1 MSLRKKPRLSEEEQ
15 ALQDQRNREIRE
27 ARLALYNLAPPQPP
41 PPIGMSSKASSR
53 RTSPAQSP
61 QASSSSSNMIE
72 EDDKCSICL
81 DRLTETNIYTTTCGH
96 TFHKGCYNQLQT
108 QQCPMCR
115 ASLDEDVLRPADR
128 SSFEQLVT
136 PDSDYPS
143 DDETEM
149 ERVLRYISTIRDN
162 RLRSLAAQIF
172 HMRNNVSEQ
181 QLRFMILAATGNPTH
196 TAPDL
201 LESLYSDS
209 DFGSVSSRSSPVGSV
224 SSRNSRRSVS
234 SRNSRGSVSSRNSPV
249 GSVYSRSSRGSTAAS
264 ELPYYFSS
272 DDDDNLYL
280 PHPISS
286 SMASNASSSSSSIR
300 PPPMSSSSNSNRVT
314 ARKKTNRVVR
324 NPSPPVSINVG
335 DDDEWI
341 KSLYNI
347 QNRGEKRKRG
357 GKSKRKNNKKN
368 SRKTSRSR

>member
-1 MSLRKKPRLSEEEQ
+1 MSLRKKTRLSEEEQ
-15 ALQDQRNREIRE
+15 ALQNEQNRKIRE
-27 ARLALYNLAPPQPP
+27 ARLALYNPVPPP

-136 PDSDYPS
+136 PDSDYQY

-149 ERVLRYISTIRDN
+149 DRVLRYISTIRDN

-172 HMRNNVSEQ
+172 HMRNNVTEQ

-234 SRNSRGSVSSRNSPV
+234 SRNSR
-249 GSVYSRSSRGSTAAS
+249 
-264 ELPYYFSS
+264 
-272 DDDDNLYL
+272 
-280 PHPISS
+280 
-286 SMASNASSSSSSIR
+286 
-300 PPPMSSSSNSNRVT
+300 
-314 ARKKTNRVVR
+314 
-324 NPSPPVSINVG
+324 
-335 DDDEWI
+335 
-341 KSLYNI
+341 
-347 QNRGEKRKRG
+347 
-357 GKSKRKNNKKN
+357 
-368 SRKTSRSR
+368 

>member
-1 MSLRKKPRLSEEEQ
+1 MSSFKKPRTLTVAEQ
-15 ALQDQRNREIRE
+15 ALQDEQNRKIRE
-27 ARLALYNLAPPQPP
+27 ARLKNLLS
-41 PPIGMSSKASSR
+41 PPIAMSPPRMSPPRTSPKASSR

-61 QASSSSSNMIE
+61 QASSSSSNMVE

-136 PDSDYPS
+136 PESDNQS

-149 ERVLRYISTIRDN
+149 DRVLSYIATIRDN

-181 QLRFMILAATGNPTH
+181 QLRFMILAATGREDF
-196 TAPDL
+196 TAEEL
-201 LESLYSDS
+201 LAGFGSDS
-209 DFGSVSSRSSPVGSV
+209 DFGSVSSRSSPVGSI
-224 SSRNSRRSVS
+224 SSRSSRR
-234 SRNSRGSVSSRNSPV
+234 RVSSRNSPV
-249 GSVYSRSSRGSTAAS
+249 GSISSRSSRGSTAAS

-272 DDDDNLYL
+272 DDDDDLYP

-335 DDDEWI
+335 DDEWI

-347 QNRGEKRKRG
+347 QNRGESRKRGRKG